1 MALVTHV
8 KYKNTGIVFQALV
21 KEMISTILREHH
33 SQEKNNASSIIK
45 KYFTSKTEVGKELLL
60 YKTLTDLVGI
70 KTERHNIT
78 KILDLVLE
86 KYSKLDF
93 KKMGKEKYSLLGE
106 IKSKISNNNLFDI
119 RIQEYK
125 LLASIYKLFNTPK
138 DNIKEYVAAYDT
150 VVTNL
155 SEVPIIAT
163 VQKSIKEWT
172 SQSKDV
178 QKLALQLLIEKFNTK
193 YNKLSDKQRNL
204 ISKYLHEEISSE
216 GFRDFIYTECAS
228 IGKQLK
234 LISKNSKDTV
244 LNIKIDEISNLL
256 ETITKSR
263 YITEDQL
270 DSLMLYYEFIEL
282 MPIGK

>member
-1 MALVTHV
+1 MAITHV

-21 KEMISTILREHH
+21 KEMISTILKEHN

-60 YKTLTDLVGI
+60 YKTLTDLVGV
-70 KTERHNIT
+70 KTERYNIT

-93 KKMGKEKYSLLGE
+93 KKMSKEKYSLLGE
-106 IKSKISNNNLFDI
+106 IKSKIHNDKIFDI

-138 DNIKEYVAAYDT
+138 DNIKEYVNAYDT

-155 SEVPIIAT
+155 NDTPTTPV
-163 VQKSIKEWT
+163 VQKSVTEWT
-172 SQSKDV
+172 SQPKDV

-193 YNKLSDKQRNL
+193 YSKLSDKQKKL
-204 ISKYLHEEISSE
+204 ISKYLHEETSSTE
-216 GFRDFIYTECAS
+216 FRDFIYTECSS
-228 IGKQLK
+228 IDKQLK
-234 LISKNSKDTV
+234 LILKNNKDTV
-244 LNIKIDEISNLL
+244 LNIKINEISNLL

-263 YITEDQL
+263 YVTEDHL
-270 DSLMLYYEFIEL
+270 DSLMLYYEFIDL
-282 MPIGK
+282 MTIGK

>member
-21 KEMISTILREHH
+21 KEMISTILREHN

-125 LLASIYKLFNTPK
+125 LLASIYKLFNTHGFFHQYPRP
-138 DNIKEYVAAYDT
+138 VAHG
-150 VVTNL
+150 L
-155 SEVPIIAT
+155 C
-163 VQKSIKEWT
+163 
-172 SQSKDV
+172 
-178 QKLALQLLIEKFNTK
+178 QLRFCDFTQTGN
-193 YNKLSDKQRNL
+193 S
-204 ISKYLHEEISSE
+204 
-216 GFRDFIYTECAS
+216 GF
-228 IGKQLK
+228 L
-234 LISKNSKDTV
+234 
-244 LNIKIDEISNLL
+244 
-256 ETITKSR
+256 
-263 YITEDQL
+263 
-270 DSLMLYYEFIEL
+270 
-282 MPIGK
+282 